1 MKRKKLKE
9 NKTVK
14 RVKHYFWATSTFVLC
29 AAVIAFSIPQN
40 GHGNPAVGEK
50 DVRVVNLP
58 TEAVPVA
65 VQGAPTIKAQ
75 QNGAWNVSISGTPT
89 VQIGNGVGSPVQVR
103 DVDRPT
109 AQPFQK
115 NVDIA
120 LAPGENSKAVAVS
133 VPAGKIFVI
142 EQISGFGNGVPGEQ
156 VDFSIMTRVPGDA
169 TYQFHYL
176 LTTRDAEQFPGNVL
190 YRLNEKVRVYSGDV
204 PFPLMRVDRF
214 PANASISFKF
224 TVAGYLVNP

>member
-1 MKRKKLKE
+1 M
-9 NKTVK
+9 K
-14 RVKHYFWATSTFVLC
+14 RVKHYFLVTSSFVLF

-40 GHGNPAVGEK
+40 GHGRAAVGEK

-58 TEAVPVA
+58 SEAVPVA
-65 VQGAPTIKAQ
+65 VQGAPTVTVVNSPTVKAQ
-75 QNGAWNVSISGTPT
+75 QNGAWNVSIDGTPT

-120 LAPGENSKAVAVS
+120 LAPGENSKAVAVP

-156 VDFSIMTRVPGDA
+156 VDFSILTRVPGDA

-190 YRLNEKVRVYSGDV
+190 YRMNEKVRVYSGDV